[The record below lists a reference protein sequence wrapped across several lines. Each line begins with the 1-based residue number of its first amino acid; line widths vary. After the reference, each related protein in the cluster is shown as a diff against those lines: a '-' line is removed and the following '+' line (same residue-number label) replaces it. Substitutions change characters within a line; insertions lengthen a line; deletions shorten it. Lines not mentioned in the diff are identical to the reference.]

1 MPAEPREKLA
11 PSPVH
16 IDIGWRSLL
25 AKEDKTFA
33 RLMAPQGARP
43 SAAWAPVG
51 LAAFAK
57 GVRDDGD
64 GGGWRTACRDPAV
77 AAAMRH
83 LRRRVAVLSDLS
95 TVPESEWAA
104 RMMNGRDGRAVPQR
118 QQEFR
123 TSTTH
128 PLAYSELFP
137 SPNREAPSTRQPDST
152 SLWCSSWGAAANVQ
166 PLDLTYKYDRDAIN
180 RCGDRDP
187 SDARSPWGAGLS
199 RHRGME

>member
-1 MPAEPREKLA
+1 MPTVPREVLA

-16 IDIGWRSLL
+16 VDIGWRSLL

-43 SAAWAPVG
+43 SAMRAPSG
-51 LAAFAK
+51 LTDFAK

-64 GGGWRTACRDPAV
+64 GGGWRRACRDPAV

-83 LRRRVAVLSDLS
+83 LRRRVQVLSDLS
-95 TVPESEWAA
+95 AVPESAWAA
-104 RMMNGRDGRAVPQR
+104 RVLNGRDGRAAPPR

-128 PLAYSELFP
+128 PL
-137 SPNREAPSTRQPDST
+137 
-152 SLWCSSWGAAANVQ
+152 
-166 PLDLTYKYDRDAIN
+166 
-180 RCGDRDP
+180 
-187 SDARSPWGAGLS
+187 
-199 RHRGME
+199 